1 MPVIEHYSKEGKV
14 ATVRFCSFCPL
25 DRTLVVADPR
35 VRLTRLPASRRCTRR
50 PRRLWPR
57 SSRARSGVTSLH
69 EQHTQGRS
77 RYPQDIR

>member
-14 ATVRFCSFCPL
+14 ATVRSLCPP
-25 DRTLVVADPR
+25 DRTFIVADPR
-35 VRLTRLPASRRCTRR
+35 ARLTRLPASTRCTRR